1 MLNCLAIIWLAGN
14 SQPPLRLQS
23 EHKVSFSI
31 GDSRKRKGYD
41 SGIESEGE
49 GDESEEIEESEEDLD
64 FGHGGPDVVGFT
76 SLQDAITALSRKF
89 GAKFTDPAQI
99 PKAPPLDDSKSF
111 PPPNKS

>member
-1 MLNCLAIIWLAGN
+1 M
-14 SQPPLRLQS
+14 QS

-31 GDSRKRKGYD
+31 GNSRKRKGSD
-41 SGIESEGE
+41 SGIESEDE
-49 GDESEEIEESEEDLD
+49 GDDSEEVEEPEEDLD

-89 GAKFTDPAQI
+89 GAKLSDPAQI
-99 PKAPPLDDSKSF
+99 PKAPPLEDSKSF